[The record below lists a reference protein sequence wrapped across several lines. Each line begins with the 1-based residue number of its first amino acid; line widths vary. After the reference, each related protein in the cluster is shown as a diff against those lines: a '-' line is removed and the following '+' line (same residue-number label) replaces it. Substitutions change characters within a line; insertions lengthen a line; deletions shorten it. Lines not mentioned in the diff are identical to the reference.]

1 MLKRITGQKQD
12 RVDQAAEPKLI
23 NRESNNNQSSNN
35 QDKTPKLFDSY
46 FNSDK
51 LKNSTLFNSNDKYPD
66 LRKENELSEENKNC
80 NKSEKIKILKKK
92 TKKPK
97 IKKSKKIKK
106 IKKLKEEKKREE
118 KSVSKKFKKIKKH
131 KNNKLQLISSSP
143 NETQPVLSVVSTINN
158 RSISDVKEFYNL
170 EDLQMHNSKNQDEID
185 EIDIEKNL
193 YDFSCN
199 HWRDQN
205 LNDVNEVPAQNN
217 IQYNQNQVWQNVY
230 FLYIIMIMT
239 NILASPIIIQKKPP

>member
-1 MLKRITGQKQD
+1 MLKRIKGQKQD
-12 RVDQAAEPKLI
+12 KNNQPSEPKLI
-23 NRESNNNQSSNN
+23 NMESNNNQSSNN

-66 LRKENELSEENKNC
+66 LRKEIELSEENK

-92 TKKPK
+92 IKKQK

-106 IKKLKEEKKREE
+106 IKKLKKKREE
-118 KSVSKKFKKIKKH
+118 KLFSKKFKEIKNH

-170 EDLQMHNSKNQDEID
+170 EDLQMHNSKNQDVID

-239 NILASPIIIQKKPP
+239 SILASPIIIQKKSP